1 MKKLLHKLILLL
13 CMLTVSLNASA
24 YFPTVSTDTGTG
36 EGKVYKNEIHTDNK
50 VYKNKIKTGVEEGIE
65 NVIAYTDSWS
75 LLDNYAKV
83 SFGYGFKSIIHA
95 NLFNNGVS
103 EFDFFIKCQ
112 PEGEQI
118 FKPLSKGLDKYGKAR
133 CDIKVKLEDETVL
146 DFSNTYY
153 FYKVDSKKVTTIN
166 PYWIIDNE
174 TPIHCTLLSNILKLK
189 ESDIKAIAFY
199 KNGKIV
205 GDWIKLKGVYN
216 STTIDDM
223 LAELEKMGKVNP
235 KLMQKPSSTSSTSAG
250 TQSNNKPSSTSG
262 SSSTSSN
269 TTTRPSSTSTSSSTS
284 SSNSGSTYSSGSYSN
299 SNYDYTPK
307 KKEPAGW
314 NSPADAKTVGVSLGY
329 VSKQWVMKQGGTV
342 EKFGY
347 WDGSK
352 SVPGF
357 QIGIRFEPQFKYGF
371 ALNTG
376 LYYEY
381 YFSSASN
388 VAVEDEYGKPLT
400 CKGRLEEHN
409 LYLPIHLEYRLH
421 FNDKFNLFFFGGAGL
436 DYGLGGKLT
445 YYDIPGYED
454 TSFDDIYEN
463 TLGWK
468 RFNASIEYGLGL
480 RYRAFQVHA
489 SMARGLI
496 NMSDN
501 DSYSIKQN
509 KNLSVGASIMF

>member
-13 CMLTVSLNASA
+13 CLLTVSLNASA

-36 EGKVYKNEIHTDNK
+36 EGKVYKNEIHT
-50 VYKNKIKTGVEEGIE
+50 IKDRRTV
-65 NVIAYTDSWS
+65 VTLSDYWS
-75 LLDNYAKV
+75 FLDNYARL
-83 SFGYGFKSIIHA
+83 SFMYAFKI
-95 NLFNNGVS
+95 
-103 EFDFFIKCQ
+103 EFDVNEFKNGLYLFEFYIKCE
-112 PEGEQI
+112 PEGEQF
-118 FKPLSKGLDKYGKAR
+118 FKPLSKGLDKDGIAE
-133 CDIKVKLEDETVL
+133 CDIKVKLEDGTLL
-146 DFSNTYY
+146 DFSNTSYI
-153 FYKVDSKKVTTIN
+153 YKVDSKKETTIN
-166 PYWIIDNE
+166 PYWYIYDE
-174 TPIHCTLLSNILKLK
+174 TPSTLFSNILKLK

-205 GDWIKLKGVYN
+205 GDWIKLYGVYN

-284 SSNSGSTYSSGSYSN
+284 SSNSSSTYSSGSYSN

-314 NSPADAKTVGVSLGY
+314 NSPTDAKTVGVSLGY

-468 RFNASIEYGLGL
+468 RFNASLEYGLGL

-489 SMARGLI
+489 SMARGLV
-496 NMSDN
+496 NMSDD
-501 DSYSIKQN
+501 DSYTIKQN